1 MSSLTDRIARM
12 VADAIAGEDVAD
24 ELTAI
29 SSTVEALEYRDVMS
43 RQSLAAR
50 RPMQTEYDAAASG
63 R

>member
-1 MSSLTDRIARM
+1 MSQLTDRITRM
-12 VADAIAGEDVAD
+12 VSDAIAGEDVAD

-29 SSTVEALEYRDVMS
+29 SATVEALEYRDVMS

-50 RPMQTEYDAAASG
+50 LAKKAEYDAAAGG